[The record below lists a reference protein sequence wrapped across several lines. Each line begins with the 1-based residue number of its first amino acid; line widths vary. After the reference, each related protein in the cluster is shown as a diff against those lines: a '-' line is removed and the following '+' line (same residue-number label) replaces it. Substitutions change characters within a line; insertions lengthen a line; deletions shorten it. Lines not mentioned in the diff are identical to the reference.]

1 MYTGCNKGIQTACH
15 QKLNYNRG
23 HNYRLACQDTTT
35 LKSLYIYII
44 QHIQHPATSYHHT
57 GTSADYHIGCYG
69 LR

>member
-23 HNYRLACQDTTT
+23 PIDLHAKTPPLLRP
-35 LKSLYIYII
+35 YIYI
-44 QHIQHPATSYHHT
+44 HHT
-57 GTSADYHIGCYG
+57 AYPASSNHHTVTSADYHIGCYG